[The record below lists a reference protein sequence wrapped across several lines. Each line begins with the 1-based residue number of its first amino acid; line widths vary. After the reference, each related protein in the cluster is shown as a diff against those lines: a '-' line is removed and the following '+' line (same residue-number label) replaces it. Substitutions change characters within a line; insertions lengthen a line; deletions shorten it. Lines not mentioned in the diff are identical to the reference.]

1 MRSSPRRLPRAVL
14 DTAAWV
20 AAYRAEVAANLLDLF
35 RLVVPEAVVAEIM
48 ATDPIFPSR
57 EYPYATLFRHLR
69 GQMTVVPA
77 RASPPPLSLFGP
89 GEAAALALAQE
100 QGLLVLIN
108 EWRAAEH
115 AANLGLQV
123 VTMPTLIVGLHLGGV
138 ISLRAAHRKLD
149 LLTPITATAYID
161 EARRL
166 VDEAGLA

>member
-1 MRSSPRRLPRAVL
+1 MRHSSRRLPRAVL
-14 DTAAWV
+14 DTSAWV

-48 ATDPIFPSR
+48 ATDPVFRWR
-57 EYPYATLFRHLR
+57 EYPYATLFPHLR
-69 GQMTVVPA
+69 GQMSVAPA
-77 RASPPPLSLFGP
+77 RASPPPLSRFGP
-89 GEAAALALAQE
+89 GETAALALAQE
-100 QGLLVLIN
+100 QGILVLIN

-123 VTMPTLIVGLHLGGV
+123 VTTPTLIVGLHLGGV
-138 ISLRAAHRKLD
+138 ISRRGAHRKLD

-166 VDEAGLA
+166 LDGAGPA